1 MRSFIKLSKSL
12 KAEYKKLSLKVNYRS
27 VSVIPELRRLRQKN
41 DEFKVS
47 LGYIRDFV
55 SKKY

>member
-12 KAEYKKLSLKVNYRS
+12 KAECKKLSLKVNYRS